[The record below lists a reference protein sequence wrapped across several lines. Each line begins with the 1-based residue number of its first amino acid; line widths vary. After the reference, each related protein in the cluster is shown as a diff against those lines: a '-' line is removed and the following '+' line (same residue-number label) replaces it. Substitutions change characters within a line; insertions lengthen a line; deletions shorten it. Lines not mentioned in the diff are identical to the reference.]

1 MGTSAAAESPRS
13 GRRSRNRSASPSP
26 EFEFWI
32 DANPSS
38 HQPQLLTADELF
50 SDGLLLPLGLL
61 SLPLPGHT
69 RTTARQTEP
78 AKQPTPPPPPPPP
91 AQKSITS
98 SASCSSA
105 SGSKRWKD
113 MFKVAERK
121 GAEERKLPKD
131 RRSGAAELN
140 IGIWPFSRS
149 RSSGSTTTSG
159 GRPRAAAY
167 GRKASSAPCSRSS
180 SRGESSKPASP
191 SALAA
196 AGGRKWPTSP
206 GRAGGVHVGRSSP
219 VWPIRCGS
227 KVVEPVARRQPDHGR
242 NVTPSKK
249 RNGGGVGAMIP
260 RRLEQEKLQQQQQL
274 VASFLPDQR
283 AFVFS
288 LLVMLEESTVR

>member
-1 MGTSAAAESPRS
+1 MGTSAAVESLRS
-13 GRRSRNRSASPSP
+13 GRRNRNRSASPSP

-61 SLPLPGHT
+61 SLPLPDHT

-78 AKQPTPPPPPPPP
+78 AQQPPPPPLPP
-91 AQKSITS
+91 AQKSTTVP
-98 SASCSSA
+98 ASCSST

-121 GAEERKLPKD
+121 GAEERKLLKD
-131 RRSGAAELN
+131 QRSGAAVLN

-149 RSSGSTTTSG
+149 RSAGSATTSG

-196 AGGRKWPTSP
+196 AGGRKWAASP
-206 GRAGGVHVGRSSP
+206 GRADGVHVGRSSP
-219 VWPIRCGS
+219 VWPFRCGS
-227 KVVEPVARRQPDHGR
+227 NVVEPVARRRPDHRR
-242 NVTPSKK
+242 NVTARKK
-249 RNGGGVGAMIP
+249 GNGGGVGAMVLNLSVNTCID
-260 RRLEQEKLQQQQQL
+260 LQW
-274 VASFLPDQR
+274 
-283 AFVFS
+283 
-288 LLVMLEESTVR
+288 

>member
-1 MGTSAAAESPRS
+1 MGTSAAAESP
-13 GRRSRNRSASPSP
+13 RSRNRSASPSP

-50 SDGLLLPLGLL
+50 SDGLLLPLGIL

-78 AKQPTPPPPPPPP
+78 AKQPTPPPPPP

-149 RSSGSTTTSG
+149 RSAGSATTSG
-159 GRPRAAAY
+159 GRTRAAAY

-242 NVTPSKK
+242 NVTPA
-249 RNGGGVGAMIP
+249 RNGTA
-260 RRLEQEKLQQQQQL
+260 
-274 VASFLPDQR
+274 VASELWY
-283 AFVFS
+283 
-288 LLVMLEESTVR
+288 ST